1 MAGKRSDRNKSGHPS
16 SEDTAAFVDNRV
28 SVEIRELVITHLA
41 ECRAC
46 RKLVA
51 QIVSSR
57 KTVRDPKE
65 MPVAINRKSRH

>member
-1 MAGKRSDRNKSGHPS
+1 MAGKRTDRKEPGHPS
-16 SEDTAAFVDNRV
+16 SEDTAAFVENRV
-28 SVEIRELVITHLA
+28 SVEMRELVITHLA

-57 KTVRDPKE
+57 QAVRDPEK
-65 MPVAINRKSRH
+65 RRC